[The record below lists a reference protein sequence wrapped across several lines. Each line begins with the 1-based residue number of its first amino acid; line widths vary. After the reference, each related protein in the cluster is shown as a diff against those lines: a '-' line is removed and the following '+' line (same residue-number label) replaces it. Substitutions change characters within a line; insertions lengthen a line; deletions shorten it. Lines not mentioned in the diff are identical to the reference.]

1 MKMAFKGGLIPD
13 DDDQEN
19 QGPEDEDHHHAL
31 GHSVDIPDECTVK
44 GKWSDVRNLPESFD
58 YRDQEVVSPVKNQ
71 GFCGSCWLFAALAGI
86 ESAFMLK
93 YKEVSS
99 SSSSSSSGPAG
110 PSAFARM
117 AEEDPTRL
125 EAVKL
130 LSNKSL
136 PLSFSEMYTMD
147 CLRKDHYRD
156 PCEGGQPAKVF
167 GASLKRGTVL
177 TESADPYVPSN
188 VSNRLPQVSTAYQFI
203 NRYQKLI
210 KPLSSQTQ
218 TAAPTTPPPSSPEPT
233 ATAERT
239 SQSETMTASNSF

>member
-93 YKEVSS
+93 YKEVS

-239 SQSETMTASNSF
+239 SQNETMTALNSY